1 MNIFSMTAFL
11 VLQKKLCK
19 QYHARRNKDKE
30 MCRKV
35 VLKMR
40 TTISDA
46 FEGITVT
53 REGKERRFL

>member
-1 MNIFSMTAFL
+1 MTAFL